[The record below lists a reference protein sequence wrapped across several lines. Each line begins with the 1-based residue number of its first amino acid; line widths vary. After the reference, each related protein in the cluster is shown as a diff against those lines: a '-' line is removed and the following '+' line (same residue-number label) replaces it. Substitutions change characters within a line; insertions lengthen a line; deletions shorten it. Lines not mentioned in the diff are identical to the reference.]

1 MQGIIGLGM
10 RKQSYMRQQDKGITM
25 IIKAGNETLWNKD
38 FMHIF
43 FALNCTCN
51 FKCSY
56 CCNQNTRKKYPA
68 VFPKER
74 IASLLDEIFSLK
86 KEEYVFSLVGGEPS
100 IYPHLEYFYEKVNEK
115 APEATKIR
123 IYTNGSRLPFIA
135 NLIEKNSNISHEII
149 ISMHF
154 EQKPEEEY
162 LNLLSAFPYPEL
174 ATVKILLQPN
184 QLETALILKDKIVS
198 LGYHYDI
205 DPIAI
210 WGKLHHD
217 YPENEIAFLKQQ
229 KNMIELFNINCING
243 ETFKEELNFLDYYTH
258 HEKFNYQGL
267 TCTAGKNFLRIM
279 PDGTVT
285 FCHKDWTNE
294 NFSVLDNSL
303 LTYIYRDITCMATR
317 CGCQDTAALPK
328 WKK

>member
-1 MQGIIGLGM
+1 
-10 RKQSYMRQQDKGITM
+10 M
-25 IIKAGNETLWNKD
+25 IIKAGNEKLWNKN

-74 IASLLDEIFSLK
+74 IASLLDEIFSLER
-86 KEEYVFSLVGGEPS
+86 EEYLFSLVGGEPS
-100 IYPHLEYFYEKVNEK
+100 IYPHLEYFYAEVNKK
-115 APEATKIR
+115 ASKPTKIR
-123 IYTNGSRLPFIA
+123 IYTNGSRLPHLTK
-135 NLIEKNSNISHEII
+135 LIEQNTNISHELF

-154 EQKPEEEY
+154 EQKPKEEY
-162 LNLLSAFPYPEL
+162 LNLLSAFAYPEL
-174 ATVKILLQPN
+174 ATVKLLLQPTK
-184 QLETALILKDKIVS
+184 LEETLAFRDKVTAL
-198 LGYHYDI
+198 GYSFDI

-210 WGKLHHD
+210 WGKLRTD
-217 YPENEIAFLKQQ
+217 YPENEVAFLKKQ
-229 KNMIELFNINCING
+229 KNLINFANVYSHNG
-243 ETFKEELNFLDYYTH
+243 ETIKEELNFLDYYTH

-279 PDGTVT
+279 PDGIVT

-294 NFSVLDNSL
+294 KFSILENSL
-303 LTYIYRDITCMATR
+303 LSYIHIYNDITCMATR
-317 CGCQDTAALPK
+317 CGCQETAALPK
-328 WKK
+328 WKE